1 MGEVNTVRNI
11 EEMDK
16 IVKETAGSIF
26 YFSNDNCNV
35 CKVLKP
41 KILEMIDQSFPAL
54 KFYYVDTIESPDIP
68 AQKSIFTIP
77 TILAFFEGVELY
89 RKNRYMSIDGFKSE
103 LERPY
108 KMIFEEN

>member
-1 MGEVNTVRNI
+1 MSEIITVKNL
-11 EEMDK
+11 EEMEK
-16 IVKETAGSIF
+16 IVKETPASIF

-41 KILEMIDQSFPAL
+41 KILELIEEHFPKL

-89 RKNRYMSIDGFKSE
+89 RKNRYMSMDGFKVE

-108 KMIFEEN
+108 KMVFEG

>member
-1 MGEVNTVRNI
+1 MAKI
-11 EEMDK
+11 HIIASLEEMDQ
-16 IVKETAGSIF
+16 IIKEKKGSIF

-41 KILEMIDQSFPAL
+41 KILEMLDESFPLLA
-54 KFYYVDTIESPDIP
+54 FYYVDTMKYPDIP

-89 RKNRYMSIDGFKSE
+89 RKNRYMIMDGFRME
-103 LERPY
+103 LDRPY
-108 KMIFEEN
+108 RMVFGD